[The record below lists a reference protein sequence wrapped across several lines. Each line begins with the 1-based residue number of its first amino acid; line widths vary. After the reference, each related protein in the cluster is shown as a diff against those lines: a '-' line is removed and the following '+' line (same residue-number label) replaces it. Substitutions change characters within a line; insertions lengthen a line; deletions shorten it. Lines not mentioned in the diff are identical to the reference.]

1 MFDIMQYIIYNENNI
16 EIDKGVV
23 NVPEQKKILIV
34 DDEKEIVN
42 LLTLNLQKEG
52 YIIIDAFDGEY
63 GYQRAINENPD
74 LILLDV
80 MLPKM
85 DGLTVCKKIR
95 EKSNVP
101 IIMLTAKED
110 VVDKIL
116 GIEMGADDYITKPYN
131 TREVIAR
138 VRANLRKM
146 DGINSVIAQNVQN
159 NEEKIFYDFGILTI
173 DFNKYEVKVRGVE
186 VDLTLKE
193 YELLKFLI
201 LHKGQVFKREELLE
215 KVWGYNYY
223 GDVRTVDVTIRRI
236 REKIESD
243 SSNPELILTKR
254 SLGYYFNG
262 NLEQK

>member
-1 MFDIMQYIIYNENNI
+1 MQYIIYNENNI

-138 VRANLRKM
+138 VKANLRKM

>member
-1 MFDIMQYIIYNENNI
+1 MFDIMQFIIYNEFNI

-138 VRANLRKM
+138 VKANLRKM

>member
-1 MFDIMQYIIYNENNI
+1 M
-16 EIDKGVV
+16 
-23 NVPEQKKILIV
+23 PEQKKILIV

-138 VRANLRKM
+138 VKANLRKM

>member
-138 VRANLRKM
+138 VKANLRKM